1 MSYSLAPA
9 ETCFLCTSTASTG
22 LGALLSSGVLIHLS
36 RLVFQDSMSF
46 MYQALER
53 NLRMIFMG
61 SSQRPK
67 KHVSSPLASY
77 FSTRPY
83 ARLGW

>member
-1 MSYSLAPA
+1 MPVRSSDSTRGFAL
-9 ETCFLCTSTASTG
+9 ELCPHRS
-22 LGALLSSGVLIHLS
+22 VC
-36 RLVFQDSMSF
+36 LVFQDSMSF

-53 NLRMIFMG
+53 NLRVIFTG

-83 ARLGW
+83 GRLGW